1 MENYIII
8 QDREA
13 GNFIESFK
21 YLQDAKN
28 KIVELE
34 EMDKKDEIFVPN
46 FYEIKFM
53 SWTNKKK
60 STL

>member
-1 MENYIII
+1 MENYIIV

-28 KIVELE
+28 KIVEFE

-53 SWTNKKK
+53 S
-60 STL
+60 